1 MAMCCQGRCFQAV
14 QWAQQPRPQRAV
26 HEERSVPGD
35 CSCLFEQASSRI
47 ISHRCARS
55 PLEVPTCLSCRCPR
69 AHVRMYQTLMQCSG
83 GMSLLLTTREMPLHF
98 IEKRLLV
105 KIFMKLAII
114 VTDVRPLNRRAA
126 NFYHRGGCA
135 IATRVAQM
143 TWSRR
148 RLGGGT

>member
-1 MAMCCQGRCFQAV
+1 
-14 QWAQQPRPQRAV
+14 
-26 HEERSVPGD
+26 
-35 CSCLFEQASSRI
+35 
-47 ISHRCARS
+47 
-55 PLEVPTCLSCRCPR
+55 
-69 AHVRMYQTLMQCSG
+69 
-83 GMSLLLTTREMPLHF
+83 MPLHF

-105 KIFMKLAII
+105 KIFMKHAII
-114 VTDVRPLNRRAA
+114 VTDARLLNRRAA